1 MNKHSAGCHYCGF
14 LRGNRTVASFPLI
27 CNRTFAVE
35 TVSVNK
41 LNLLPSLA
49 LIKHHIA
56 ITTHVFQ
63 PLLSSIIVSNI
74 RHPPFDHYR
83 PKRLT
88 MVNLESDWN
97 MTEQKKIKILLE
109 MIIFTEG

>member
-56 ITTHVFQ
+56 ITTHVFR
-63 PLLSSIIVSNI
+63 NI
-74 RHPPFDHYR
+74 RHPPFDYYR

-97 MTEQKKIKILLE
+97 MTEQEIIKILLE